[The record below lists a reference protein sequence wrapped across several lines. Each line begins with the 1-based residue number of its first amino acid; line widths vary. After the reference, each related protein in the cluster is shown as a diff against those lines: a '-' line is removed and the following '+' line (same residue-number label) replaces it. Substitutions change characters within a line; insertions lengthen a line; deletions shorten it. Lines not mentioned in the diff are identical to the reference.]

1 MKANADKCHLLVTVN
16 YEVPANINEFKI
28 ENSKKEKLLGILTL
42 DFLSSIITFLCKKLH
57 ALTRITHHMDFE
69 KRSSLMKAFAVSQFN

>member
-1 MKANADKCHLLVTVN
+1 MKANADKCQLLVTVN

-69 KRSSLMKAFAVSQFN
+69 KRSSLMKAFAISQFN

>member
-28 ENSKKEKLLGILTL
+28 ENSKKEKLLGILT
-42 DFLSSIITFLCKKLH
+42 DFQSCIMLHLFVKVACAYKNNTSYGLRKKKFLNESICNIP
-57 ALTRITHHMDFE
+57 I
-69 KRSSLMKAFAVSQFN
+69 